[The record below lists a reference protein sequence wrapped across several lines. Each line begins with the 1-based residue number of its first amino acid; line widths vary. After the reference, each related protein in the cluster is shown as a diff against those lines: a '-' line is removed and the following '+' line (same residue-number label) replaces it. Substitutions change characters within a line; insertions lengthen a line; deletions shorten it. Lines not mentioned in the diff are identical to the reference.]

1 MRRIN
6 IRISAGILL
15 ILIIAI
21 CTVAYL
27 KRHDDEQSNKSPQK
41 QLTIKQMKE
50 KEIILK
56 TQNHLNQAYPYN
68 QNQTAGRKTYFGVGR
83 GYNLIM
89 VQFESIQNFVVNS
102 SIQGQEVTP
111 VMNKLAAE
119 SLYFPYI
126 FQQIG
131 IGNTS
136 DAEFISNTSIYPI
149 GSNPMSSKFGNRK
162 LSSMARLMKTK
173 NYTTSTFHVNDVS
186 YWDRDQL
193 YPALGFDTYYDRPY
207 FQQEKFNKFGASDE
221 ELYRVGVSKLKTLS
235 TQRKKFYSQ
244 FVTVSS
250 HSPFVIPK
258 DRRRLQL
265 PQKLSDSR
273 LENYLVAIN
282 YADYALGTFIDGLK
296 KEGLWDKSV
305 FIVYGDHFGLHKKYH
320 DPKEINEALGI
331 PYHKQISTFNVPVI
345 IHLPKQLSGKVINR
359 TGGQVDI
366 LPTLANIMGIDLKSE
381 GFTAFGHDLLNVG
394 HNIVGMRYY
403 LPTGS
408 FFNDEILFVPGKEG
422 FRDGAAT
429 SIKTLKSVKD
439 ITPYKFEY
447 DYIMQW
453 MKLSDRYVKQ
463 LPIRQDMK
471 EMEPQKQTNP
481 PLK

>member
-1 MRRIN
+1 M
-6 IRISAGILL
+6 
-15 ILIIAI
+15 
-21 CTVAYL
+21 
-27 KRHDDEQSNKSPQK
+27 
-41 QLTIKQMKE
+41 
-50 KEIILK
+50 
-56 TQNHLNQAYPYN
+56 
-68 QNQTAGRKTYFGVGR
+68 GR

-89 VQFESIQNFVVNS
+89 VQFESIQNFVLHS

-111 VMNKLAAE
+111 VMNKLATE

-149 GSNPMSSKFGNRK
+149 GSNPMSTKFGNRK
-162 LSSMARLMKTK
+162 LSSMARLMKTR

-186 YWDRDQL
+186 FWNRNQL

-221 ELYRVGVSKLKTLS
+221 ELYRVGVSKLKALG

-244 FVTVSS
+244 FITVSS

-258 DRRRLQL
+258 DRRKLQL

-320 DPKEINEALGI
+320 DPKEINKALGI

-345 IHLPKQLSGKVINR
+345 IHLPEQLSGKVINR

-366 LPTLANIMGIDLKSE
+366 LPTVANIMGIDLKGE

-408 FFNDEILFVPGKEG
+408 FFNDDVLFVPGKNG
-422 FRDGAAT
+422 FMDGKAT
-429 SIKTLKSVKD
+429 SIKTFQSIKD
-439 ITPYKFEY
+439 IARYRLEY
-447 DYIMQW
+447 DYIIQW
-453 MKLSDRYVKQ
+453 MNLSDKYTKQ
-463 LPIRQDMK
+463 LPYREDY
-471 EMEPQKQTNP
+471 KQ
-481 PLK
+481 